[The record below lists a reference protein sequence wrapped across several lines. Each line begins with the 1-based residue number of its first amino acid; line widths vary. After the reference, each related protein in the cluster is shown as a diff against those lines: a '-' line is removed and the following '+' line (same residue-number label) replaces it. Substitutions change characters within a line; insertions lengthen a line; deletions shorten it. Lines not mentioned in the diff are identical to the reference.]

1 MKGQYLQGS
10 SCAGDLPSTYQ
21 PIDVTVCENG
31 ATATVTT
38 SSTTT
43 TTSSTPHVTTP
54 RHNIVDE
61 FLHQLLHNESLTVFP
76 LCAWELSD
84 WSLDSIHQLAV
95 KTKETKMK
103 SEIRLRE
110 TEHLKAKIGTPI
122 QPGEVIIIDDTN
134 PDNGEDI
141 LTTLI
146 QSQDTTRTNGSYT
159 TAATANNKNGSNNNN
174 NIYYSSPVLQP
185 HISNSLAVTLA
196 NRAELYLLS
205 PPVSVQEKIAVAR
218 RFLLN
223 ELFVS
228 VFLILSLFIFIYAYL
243 YYIIYLN

>member
-1 MKGQYLQGS
+1 MK
-10 SCAGDLPSTYQ
+10 A
-21 PIDVTVCENG
+21 
-31 ATATVTT
+31 
-38 SSTTT
+38 
-43 TTSSTPHVTTP
+43 
-54 RHNIVDE
+54 
-61 FLHQLLHNESLTVFP
+61 
-76 LCAWELSD
+76 
-84 WSLDSIHQLAV
+84 
-95 KTKETKMK
+95 
-103 SEIRLRE
+103 EIRLRE
-110 TEHLKAKIGTPI
+110 TENLKAKIGTPI
-122 QPGEVIIIDDTN
+122 QPGEVIVIDDTN

-146 QSQDTTRTNGSYT
+146 QSQDTTRTNGSY

-228 VFLILSLFIFIYAYL
+228 VFLILSLFICIYSYL
-243 YYIIYLN
+243 YYTIYLN